1 MTIPKEQRLYL
12 EDLHIGQRFVSA
24 THLMDEG
31 RMKAFA
37 AEFDPQPFH
46 LDEAAA
52 RQSFFR
58 GLAASG
64 WHTAAAAMRLFV
76 ESVPIANGIIG
87 LGGEVEWTKPVRPG
101 DTLRVESEVIEIRP
115 SRSKPNQGIVRMKSM
130 TLNQHDE
137 PVQTLIA
144 KLLVF
149 RRDASSAQT

>member
-1 MTIPKEQRLYL
+1 MTIPNEQRLCL
-12 EDLHIGQRFVSA
+12 EALHVGQRFVSA
-24 THLMDEG
+24 THLMDEA
-31 RMKAFA
+31 RMKSFA

-46 LDEAAA
+46 LDDAAA
-52 RQSFFR
+52 RQGFFH

-87 LGGEVEWTKPVRPG
+87 LGGEVEWKRPVRPG

-115 SRSKPNQGIVRMKSM
+115 SRSKPNQAVVKMKST

-149 RRDASSAQT
+149 KGEASLAE